1 MFNKYEVK
9 TYPEC
14 IQNEFS
20 DLELDNKNIPI
31 NNSITVNNNLIQD
44 KYINNTFQP
53 KVVFTKQNDNI
64 SFYQSSSKDNHRPI
78 DNNNKKSNPKIINK
92 NKNLINKQQY
102 DTSPTYTY
110 GEEKFSYNYTNTNT
124 TYDTKNSSQNS
135 KKDLN
140 LKEKRVNLNEHFN
153 QKQNKTHK
161 PKRTIKTSKKNQ
173 FNVEK
178 SDNFNVL
185 SYRPKEYESDINAN
199 QDTSKIIQIYKK
211 QDVDEIF
218 FPSKRIHSPLPKVK
232 KSISK
237 EKTENYQTNSLRH
250 QSFFGSFNSLKHSKQ
265 AKSTTRINVNQLEDF
280 NIDKLIEIGDKY
292 ANLCEPV
299 LPLGKIM
306 NNNIIYFGNK
316 IKNFKNKIPVNKT
329 GNNYNYN
336 YNNEFKSDY
345 ECKKVNKKE
354 YMNQNYTCDEAKVK
368 HLNKNNLDKTKY
380 SKRVTKKIISKKY
393 MKNQTMNPDNKD
405 NNDEEI
411 IIKKNLNFN
420 TEECETNDLVN
431 KSGNINNTN
440 FKTRKKQIKKNVKE
454 IKIQKSCDRKNEVY
468 NQIIPKMR
476 ITKRKSNINNNDL
489 SKNLGIE
496 KKESENL
503 EGSTLNNTLNDKKI
517 KAENLEST
525 ILTDDEVNLKKNCY
539 LNNKSRIS
547 QNKVITND
555 IQKNKNSALT
565 KASDNKGSKSKNYYR
580 YEDKQNLEDIINN
593 HSYFES
599 VHSKKKINNC
609 SLAKNV

>member
-14 IQNEFS
+14 IQNEIS
-20 DLELDNKNIPI
+20 DLEQDSKNIPI
-31 NNSITVNNNLIQD
+31 NNSVTVNNNLIQD
-44 KYINNTFQP
+44 KYIKNTFQP

-64 SFYQSSSKDNHRPI
+64 SFYQSSSKDCYRPI
-78 DNNNKKSNPKIINK
+78 NNNNKKSNPKIMNK
-92 NKNLINKQQY
+92 NKKSINRQQY
-102 DTSPTYTY
+102 DTSPIYTY

-140 LKEKRVNLNEHFN
+140 LKEKRVNLNEHYN

-161 PKRTIKTSKKNQ
+161 PKRTIKSCKKNEL
-173 FNVEK
+173 NVEK

-185 SYRPKEYESDINAN
+185 SYRPIQYESDINNN

-218 FPSKRIHSPLPKVK
+218 FPSKRTHSPLPKVQT
-232 KSISK
+232 SISK
-237 EKTENYQTNSLRH
+237 EKTEKYQTSSLRH

-265 AKSTTRINVNQLEDF
+265 AKSTSRINVNQLEDF

-316 IKNFKNKIPVNKT
+316 IKNFRNKIPVNK
-329 GNNYNYN
+329 NNYNN
-336 YNNEFKSDY
+336 NNNEFKNDSEY
-345 ECKKVNKKE
+345 SKVNKKKF
-354 YMNQNYTCDEAKVK
+354 MNQNYVSDESKVND
-368 HLNKNNLDKTKY
+368 LNMNNNDKSKD

-393 MKNQTMNPDNKD
+393 MKNQNKKPDNRD
-405 NNDEEI
+405 SEEEV

-420 TEECETNDLVN
+420 TEVMEANDLVN
-431 KSGNINNTN
+431 KSGNMNNTN

-454 IKIQKSCDRKNEVY
+454 IKLQKSCDRKNEAPS
-468 NQIIPKMR
+468 QIIPKMK
-476 ITKRKSNINNNDL
+476 ITKRKSNINNTNL
-489 SKNLGIE
+489 SKNFGIE
-496 KKESENL
+496 KRVSENL

-517 KAENLEST
+517 KNENSEPTL
-525 ILTDDEVNLKKNCY
+525 LTDDEVNFKNNCN
-539 LNNKSRIS
+539 LSNKLRIS
-547 QNKVITND
+547 QIKASTND
-555 IQKNKNSALT
+555 IQKNKNSAFT
-565 KASDNKGSKSKNYYR
+565 KASDNKGSKSKNYYG
-580 YEDKQNLEDIINN
+580 YEDKQNLEDTINN

-609 SLAKNV
+609 SLEKNV

>member
-14 IQNEFS
+14 IQNEIS
-20 DLELDNKNIPI
+20 DLEQDSKNIPI
-31 NNSITVNNNLIQD
+31 NNSVTVNNNLIQD
-44 KYINNTFQP
+44 KYIKNTFQP

-64 SFYQSSSKDNHRPI
+64 SFYQSSSKDCYRPI
-78 DNNNKKSNPKIINK
+78 NKNNKKSNPKIMNK
-92 NKNLINKQQY
+92 NKKSINRQQY
-102 DTSPTYTY
+102 DTSPIYTY

-140 LKEKRVNLNEHFN
+140 LKEKRVNLNEHYN

-161 PKRTIKTSKKNQ
+161 PKRTIKSCKKNEL
-173 FNVEK
+173 NVEK

-185 SYRPKEYESDINAN
+185 SYRPIQYESDINNN

-218 FPSKRIHSPLPKVK
+218 FPSKRTHSPLPKVQT
-232 KSISK
+232 SISK
-237 EKTENYQTNSLRH
+237 EKTEKYQTSSLRH

-265 AKSTTRINVNQLEDF
+265 AKSTSRINVNQLEDF

-316 IKNFKNKIPVNKT
+316 IKNFRNKIPVNK
-329 GNNYNYN
+329 NSNYNN
-336 YNNEFKSDY
+336 YNNELKNDSEY
-345 ECKKVNKKE
+345 SKVNKKKF
-354 YMNQNYTCDEAKVK
+354 MNQNYVSDESKVND
-368 HLNKNNLDKTKY
+368 LNMNNNDKSKD

-393 MKNQTMNPDNKD
+393 MKNQNKKPDNRD
-405 NNDEEI
+405 SEEEI

-420 TEECETNDLVN
+420 TEVMEANDLVN
-431 KSGNINNTN
+431 KSGNMNNTN

-454 IKIQKSCDRKNEVY
+454 IKLQKSCDRKNEAPS
-468 NQIIPKMR
+468 QIIPKMK
-476 ITKRKSNINNNDL
+476 ITKRKSNINNTNL
-489 SKNLGIE
+489 SKNFGIE
-496 KKESENL
+496 KRVSENL

-517 KAENLEST
+517 KNENSEPT
-525 ILTDDEVNLKKNCY
+525 ILTDDEVNFKNNCS
-539 LNNKSRIS
+539 LSNKLRIS
-547 QNKVITND
+547 QIKATTND

-565 KASDNKGSKSKNYYR
+565 KASDNKGSKSKNYYG
-580 YEDKQNLEDIINN
+580 YEDKQNLEDTINN

-609 SLAKNV
+609 SLEKNV

>member
-14 IQNEFS
+14 IQNEIS
-20 DLELDNKNIPI
+20 DLEQDSSIIPI
-31 NNSITVNNNLIQD
+31 NNSIDVNNKLIQN
-44 KYINNTFQP
+44 KYIKNTFQP
-53 KVVFTKQNDNI
+53 KVIFTKQNDNI
-64 SFYQSSSKDNHRPI
+64 SFYQSSSKDSYRPI
-78 DNNNKKSNPKIINK
+78 DNNIKKTNSKIINK
-92 NKNLINKQQY
+92 NKNLINRQQY
-102 DTSPTYTY
+102 DTTPSYTY

-124 TYDTKNSSQNS
+124 TNDTKNSSKNS

-153 QKQNKTHK
+153 KKQNKTHK
-161 PKRTIKTSKKNQ
+161 PKRTIKSCKKNQ

-185 SYRPKEYESDINAN
+185 SYRPIEYESDINAN
-199 QDTSKIIQIYKK
+199 QDNSKIIQIYKK

-218 FPSKRIHSPLPKVK
+218 YPSKRTHSPLQKVQT
-232 KSISK
+232 SISK
-237 EKTENYQTNSLRH
+237 EKTEKYQTNSLRH

-265 AKSTTRINVNQLEDF
+265 AKSTSRINVNQLEEF

-316 IKNFKNKIPVNKT
+316 IKNFRNKIPVNK
-329 GNNYNYN
+329 NNNNYN
-336 YNNEFKSDY
+336 YNNELKSDPEY
-345 ECKKVNKKE
+345 TKANKKKFI
-354 YMNQNYTCDEAKVK
+354 NQNYARDETKVND
-368 HLNKNNLDKTKY
+368 LNMNNLDKTKD

-393 MKNQTMNPDNKD
+393 MKNQNKKPDNKD
-405 NNDEEI
+405 SNDEEI

-420 TEECETNDLVN
+420 TEVCEANDLVN
-431 KSGNINNTN
+431 QSGNMNNTN
-440 FKTRKKQIKKNVKE
+440 FKARKKQIKKNVKE
-454 IKIQKSCDRKNEVY
+454 IKLQKSCDKKNEAPS
-468 NQIIPKMR
+468 QIIPKMR
-476 ITKRKSNINNNDL
+476 ITKRKSNINNNNLD
-489 SKNLGIE
+489 KNFRIE
-496 KKESENL
+496 KMVNENL

-517 KAENLEST
+517 KTENSEQI
-525 ILTDDEVNLKKNCY
+525 ILTDDEVFFKKNCN
-539 LNNKSRIS
+539 LSNKLRIS
-547 QNKVITND
+547 QNKAIKND
-555 IQKNKNSALT
+555 IQKNKNSAIT
-565 KASDNKGSKSKNYYR
+565 KAFDNKGSKSKNYYG
-580 YEDKQNLEDIINN
+580 YEDKQNLEDTINN

-609 SLAKNV
+609 YLEKNV

>member
-14 IQNEFS
+14 IQNEIS
-20 DLELDNKNIPI
+20 DLEQENKNIPI
-31 NNSITVNNNLIQD
+31 NNSINSNNNLIQD
-44 KYINNTFQP
+44 KFIKNTFQP

-64 SFYQSSSKDNHRPI
+64 SFYQSSSKDSYRPLN
-78 DNNNKKSNPKIINK
+78 NNNKKQNQKIINK
-92 NKNLINKQQY
+92 NKNIINRQQY
-102 DTSPTYTY
+102 DTSPIYTY
-110 GEEKFSYNYTNTNT
+110 GEEKFSYNYTNANT
-124 TYDTKNSSQNS
+124 TYETKNSSQNS

-140 LKEKRVNLNEHFN
+140 SKEKRVNLNEHFN

-161 PKRTIKTSKKNQ
+161 PKRTIKSCKKNQ

-185 SYRPKEYESDINAN
+185 SYRPIEYESDINAN
-199 QDTSKIIQIYKK
+199 QDNSKIIQIYKK

-218 FPSKRIHSPLPKVK
+218 YPSKRTHSPLPKVQT
-232 KSISK
+232 SISK
-237 EKTENYQTNSLRH
+237 EKTEKYQTNSLRH

-265 AKSTTRINVNQLEDF
+265 AKSTSRINVNQLEDF

-316 IKNFKNKIPVNKT
+316 IKNFRNKIPVNK
-329 GNNYNYN
+329 NSNYYN
-336 YNNEFKSDY
+336 YNNELKSDSEY
-345 ECKKVNKKE
+345 TKINKRKF
-354 YMNQNYTCDEAKVK
+354 MNQNYVCDETKVSD
-368 HLNKNNLDKTKY
+368 LNMNNIDKAND

-393 MKNQTMNPDNKD
+393 IKNQNKKPDT
-405 NNDEEI
+405 NDEEV

-420 TEECETNDLVN
+420 TEVCEVSDLVN
-431 KSGNINNTN
+431 KNGNMNNTN
-440 FKTRKKQIKKNVKE
+440 FKTRKKQIRKNVKE
-454 IKIQKSCDRKNEVY
+454 LKLQKSCDRKNEPP

-476 ITKRKSNINNNDL
+476 ITKRKSNINNNNNMN
-489 SKNLGIE
+489 KNFGIE
-496 KKESENL
+496 KTVNENL
-503 EGSTLNNTLNDKKI
+503 EGSSLNNTLNDKKI
-517 KAENLEST
+517 KNENSEPI
-525 ILTDDEVNLKKNCY
+525 ILTDDEVNFKKNCN
-539 LNNKSRIS
+539 LSNKLRIS
-547 QNKVITND
+547 HNKAVTND
-555 IQKNKNSALT
+555 VQKDKNSALN
-565 KASDNKGSKSKNYYR
+565 KAPDNKGSKSKNYYG
-580 YEDKQNLEDIINN
+580 YEDKQNLEDTINN

-609 SLAKNV
+609 SLEKNV

>member
-14 IQNEFS
+14 IQNEIS
-20 DLELDNKNIPI
+20 DLEQDSKNIPI
-31 NNSITVNNNLIQD
+31 NNSVTVNNNLIQD
-44 KYINNTFQP
+44 KYIKNTFQP

-64 SFYQSSSKDNHRPI
+64 SFYQSSSKDCYRPI
-78 DNNNKKSNPKIINK
+78 NNNNKKSNPKIMNK
-92 NKNLINKQQY
+92 NKKSINRQQY
-102 DTSPTYTY
+102 DTSPIYTY

-140 LKEKRVNLNEHFN
+140 LKEKRVNLNEHYN

-161 PKRTIKTSKKNQ
+161 PKRTIKSCKKNEL
-173 FNVEK
+173 NVEK

-185 SYRPKEYESDINAN
+185 SYRPIQYESDINNN

-218 FPSKRIHSPLPKVK
+218 FPSKRTHSPLPKVQT
-232 KSISK
+232 SISK
-237 EKTENYQTNSLRH
+237 EKTEKYQTSSLRH

-265 AKSTTRINVNQLEDF
+265 AKSTSRINVNQLEDF

-316 IKNFKNKIPVNKT
+316 IKNFRNKIPVNK
-329 GNNYNYN
+329 NSNYNN
-336 YNNEFKSDY
+336 YNNELKNDSEY
-345 ECKKVNKKE
+345 SKVNKKKF
-354 YMNQNYTCDEAKVK
+354 MNQNYITDESKVND
-368 HLNKNNLDKTKY
+368 LNLNNNDKSKD

-393 MKNQTMNPDNKD
+393 MKNQNKKPDNRD
-405 NNDEEI
+405 SEEEI

-420 TEECETNDLVN
+420 TEVMEANDLVN
-431 KSGNINNTN
+431 KSGNMNNTN

-454 IKIQKSCDRKNEVY
+454 IKLQKSCDRKNEAPS
-468 NQIIPKMR
+468 QIIPKMK
-476 ITKRKSNINNNDL
+476 ITKRKSNINNNNL
-489 SKNLGIE
+489 SKNFGIE
-496 KKESENL
+496 KRVSENL

-517 KAENLEST
+517 KNENSEPTL
-525 ILTDDEVNLKKNCY
+525 LTDDEVNFKNNCS
-539 LNNKSRIS
+539 LSNKLRIS
-547 QNKVITND
+547 QIKATTND

-565 KASDNKGSKSKNYYR
+565 KASDNKGSKSKNYYG
-580 YEDKQNLEDIINN
+580 YEDKQNLEDTINN

-609 SLAKNV
+609 SLEKNV

>member
-14 IQNEFS
+14 IQNEIS
-20 DLELDNKNIPI
+20 DLEQDSKNIPI
-31 NNSITVNNNLIQD
+31 NNSVTVNNNLIQD
-44 KYINNTFQP
+44 KYIKNTFQP

-64 SFYQSSSKDNHRPI
+64 SFYQSSSKDCYRPI
-78 DNNNKKSNPKIINK
+78 NNNNKKSNPKIMNK
-92 NKNLINKQQY
+92 NKKSINRQQY
-102 DTSPTYTY
+102 DTSPIYTY

-140 LKEKRVNLNEHFN
+140 LKEKRVNLNEHYN

-161 PKRTIKTSKKNQ
+161 PKRTIKSCKKNEL
-173 FNVEK
+173 NVEK

-185 SYRPKEYESDINAN
+185 SYRPIQYESDINNN

-218 FPSKRIHSPLPKVK
+218 FPSKRTHSPLPKVQT
-232 KSISK
+232 SISK
-237 EKTENYQTNSLRH
+237 EKTEKYQTSSLRH

-265 AKSTTRINVNQLEDF
+265 AKSTSRINVNQLEDF

-316 IKNFKNKIPVNKT
+316 IKNFRNKIPVNK
-329 GNNYNYN
+329 NSN
-336 YNNEFKSDY
+336 YNNELKNDSEY
-345 ECKKVNKKE
+345 SKVNKKKF
-354 YMNQNYTCDEAKVK
+354 MNQNYITDESKVND
-368 HLNKNNLDKTKY
+368 LNLNNNDKSKD

-393 MKNQTMNPDNKD
+393 MKNQNKKPDNRD
-405 NNDEEI
+405 SEEEV

-420 TEECETNDLVN
+420 TEVMEANDLVN
-431 KSGNINNTN
+431 KSGNMNNTN

-454 IKIQKSCDRKNEVY
+454 IKLQKSCDRKNEAPS
-468 NQIIPKMR
+468 QIIPKMK
-476 ITKRKSNINNNDL
+476 ITKRKSNINNTNL
-489 SKNLGIE
+489 SKNFGIE
-496 KKESENL
+496 KRVSENL

-517 KAENLEST
+517 KNENSEPT
-525 ILTDDEVNLKKNCY
+525 ILTDDEVNFKNKCN
-539 LNNKSRIS
+539 LSNKLRIS
-547 QNKVITND
+547 QIKATTND

-565 KASDNKGSKSKNYYR
+565 KASDNKGSKSKNYYG
-580 YEDKQNLEDIINN
+580 YEDKQNLEDTINN

-609 SLAKNV
+609 SLEKNV

>member
-14 IQNEFS
+14 IQNEIS
-20 DLELDNKNIPI
+20 DLEQDSSIIPI
-31 NNSITVNNNLIQD
+31 NNSIDVNNELIQN
-44 KYINNTFQP
+44 KYIKNTFQP
-53 KVVFTKQNDNI
+53 KVIFTKQNDNI
-64 SFYQSSSKDNHRPI
+64 SFYQSSSKDSYRPI
-78 DNNNKKSNPKIINK
+78 DNNNKKSNSKIINK
-92 NKNLINKQQY
+92 NKNLINRQQY
-102 DTSPTYTY
+102 DTTPSYTY

-124 TYDTKNSSQNS
+124 TNDTKNSSKNS

-153 QKQNKTHK
+153 KKQNKTHK
-161 PKRTIKTSKKNQ
+161 PKRTIKSCKKNQ

-185 SYRPKEYESDINAN
+185 SYRPIEYESDINAN
-199 QDTSKIIQIYKK
+199 QDNSKIIQIYKK

-218 FPSKRIHSPLPKVK
+218 YPSKRTHSPLQKVQT
-232 KSISK
+232 SISK
-237 EKTENYQTNSLRH
+237 EKTEKYQTNSLRH

-265 AKSTTRINVNQLEDF
+265 AKSTSRINVNQLEEF

-316 IKNFKNKIPVNKT
+316 IKNFRNKIPVNK
-329 GNNYNYN
+329 NNNNYN
-336 YNNEFKSDY
+336 YNNELKSDPEY
-345 ECKKVNKKE
+345 TKANKKKFINKNYARDETKVN
-354 YMNQNYTCDEAKVK
+354 D
-368 HLNKNNLDKTKY
+368 LNMNNLDKTKD

-393 MKNQTMNPDNKD
+393 MKNQNKKPDNKD
-405 NNDEEI
+405 SNDEEI

-420 TEECETNDLVN
+420 TEVCEANDLVN
-431 KSGNINNTN
+431 QSGNMNNTN
-440 FKTRKKQIKKNVKE
+440 FKARKKQIKKNVKE
-454 IKIQKSCDRKNEVY
+454 IKLQKSCDKKNEAPS
-468 NQIIPKMR
+468 QIIPKMR
-476 ITKRKSNINNNDL
+476 ITKRKSNINNNNLD
-489 SKNLGIE
+489 KNFRIE
-496 KKESENL
+496 KMVNENL

-517 KAENLEST
+517 KTENSEQI
-525 ILTDDEVNLKKNCY
+525 ILTDDEVFFKKNCN
-539 LNNKSRIS
+539 LSNKLRIS
-547 QNKVITND
+547 QNKAIKND
-555 IQKNKNSALT
+555 IQKNKNSAIT
-565 KASDNKGSKSKNYYR
+565 KAFDNKGSKSKNYYG
-580 YEDKQNLEDIINN
+580 YEDKQNLEDTINN

-609 SLAKNV
+609 SLEKNV

>member
-14 IQNEFS
+14 IQNEIS
-20 DLELDNKNIPI
+20 DLEQDSKNIPI
-31 NNSITVNNNLIQD
+31 NNSVTVNNNLIQD
-44 KYINNTFQP
+44 KYIKNTFQP

-64 SFYQSSSKDNHRPI
+64 SFYQSSSKDCYRPI
-78 DNNNKKSNPKIINK
+78 NNNNKKSNPKIMNK
-92 NKNLINKQQY
+92 NKKSINRQQY
-102 DTSPTYTY
+102 DTSPIYTY

-140 LKEKRVNLNEHFN
+140 LKEKRVNLNEHYN

-161 PKRTIKTSKKNQ
+161 PKRTIKSCKKNEL
-173 FNVEK
+173 NVEK

-185 SYRPKEYESDINAN
+185 SYRPIQYESDINNN

-218 FPSKRIHSPLPKVK
+218 FPSKRTHSPLPKVQT
-232 KSISK
+232 SISK
-237 EKTENYQTNSLRH
+237 EKTEKYQTSSLRH

-265 AKSTTRINVNQLEDF
+265 AKSTSRINVNQLEDF

-316 IKNFKNKIPVNKT
+316 IKNFRNKIPVNK
-329 GNNYNYN
+329 NSN
-336 YNNEFKSDY
+336 YNNELKNDSEY
-345 ECKKVNKKE
+345 SKVNKKKF
-354 YMNQNYTCDEAKVK
+354 MNQNYITDESKVND
-368 HLNKNNLDKTKY
+368 LNINNNDKSKD

-393 MKNQTMNPDNKD
+393 MKNQNKKPDNRD
-405 NNDEEI
+405 SEEEI

-420 TEECETNDLVN
+420 TEVMEANDLVN
-431 KSGNINNTN
+431 KSGNMNNTN

-454 IKIQKSCDRKNEVY
+454 IKLQKSCDRKNEAPS
-468 NQIIPKMR
+468 QIIPKMK
-476 ITKRKSNINNNDL
+476 ITKRKSNINNTNL
-489 SKNLGIE
+489 SKNFGIE
-496 KKESENL
+496 KRVSENL

-517 KAENLEST
+517 KNENSEPT
-525 ILTDDEVNLKKNCY
+525 ILTDDEVNFKNKCN
-539 LNNKSRIS
+539 LSNKLRIS
-547 QNKVITND
+547 QIKATTND
-555 IQKNKNSALT
+555 IQKNKNNALT
-565 KASDNKGSKSKNYYR
+565 KASDNKGSKSKNYYG
-580 YEDKQNLEDIINN
+580 YEDKQNLEDTINN

-609 SLAKNV
+609 SLEKNV

>member
-14 IQNEFS
+14 IQNEIS
-20 DLELDNKNIPI
+20 DLEQDSKNIPI
-31 NNSITVNNNLIQD
+31 NNSVTVNNNLIQD
-44 KYINNTFQP
+44 KYIKNTFQP

-64 SFYQSSSKDNHRPI
+64 SFYQSSSKDCYRPI
-78 DNNNKKSNPKIINK
+78 NNNNKKSNPKIMNK
-92 NKNLINKQQY
+92 NKKSINRQQY
-102 DTSPTYTY
+102 DTSPIYTY

-140 LKEKRVNLNEHFN
+140 LKEKRVNLNEHYN

-161 PKRTIKTSKKNQ
+161 PKRTIKSCKKNEL
-173 FNVEK
+173 NVEK

-185 SYRPKEYESDINAN
+185 SYRPIQYESDINNN

-218 FPSKRIHSPLPKVK
+218 FPSKRTHSPLPKVQT
-232 KSISK
+232 SISK
-237 EKTENYQTNSLRH
+237 EKTEKYQTSSLRH

-265 AKSTTRINVNQLEDF
+265 AKSTSRINVNQLEDF

-316 IKNFKNKIPVNKT
+316 IKNFRNKIPVNK
-329 GNNYNYN
+329 NNYNN
-336 YNNEFKSDY
+336 NNNEFKNDSEY
-345 ECKKVNKKE
+345 SKVNKKKF
-354 YMNQNYTCDEAKVK
+354 MNQNYVSDESKVND
-368 HLNKNNLDKTKY
+368 LNLNNNDKSKD

-393 MKNQTMNPDNKD
+393 MKNQNKKPDNRD
-405 NNDEEI
+405 SEEEV

-420 TEECETNDLVN
+420 TEVMEANDLVN
-431 KSGNINNTN
+431 KSGNMNNTN

-454 IKIQKSCDRKNEVY
+454 IKLQKSCDRKNEAPS
-468 NQIIPKMR
+468 QIIPKMK
-476 ITKRKSNINNNDL
+476 ITKRKSNINNTNL
-489 SKNLGIE
+489 SKNFGIE
-496 KKESENL
+496 KRVSENL

-517 KAENLEST
+517 KNENSEPT
-525 ILTDDEVNLKKNCY
+525 ILTDDEVNFKNKCN
-539 LNNKSRIS
+539 LSNKLRIS
-547 QNKVITND
+547 QIKATTND

-565 KASDNKGSKSKNYYR
+565 KASDNKGSKSKNYYG
-580 YEDKQNLEDIINN
+580 YEDKQNLEDTINN

-609 SLAKNV
+609 SLEKNV

>member
-31 NNSITVNNNLIQD
+31 NNSITVDKNVIKD
-44 KYINNTFQP
+44 KYIKNTFQP
-53 KVVFTKQNDNI
+53 KVVFTKQNNNI
-64 SFYQSSSKDNHRPI
+64 SFYQSSSKNCYRPN

-92 NKNLINKQQY
+92 NKNLINRQQY
-102 DTSPTYTY
+102 DTSPIYTY

-124 TYDTKNSSQNS
+124 TYETKNSSQNS
-135 KKDLN
+135 KKDFN

-153 QKQNKTHK
+153 QMQSKTHK
-161 PKRTIKTSKKNQ
+161 PKRTIKSCKKNQ

-199 QDTSKIIQIYKK
+199 RDTSKIIRIYKK
-211 QDVDEIF
+211 QEVDEIF
-218 FPSKRIHSPLPKVK
+218 YPSKRTQSPLPKVQT
-232 KSISK
+232 SLSK
-237 EKTENYQTNSLRH
+237 EKTEKYQTNSLRH

-265 AKSTTRINVNQLEDF
+265 AKSTSRININQLEDF

-316 IKNFKNKIPVNKT
+316 IKNFRNKIPVNKNS
-329 GNNYNYN
+329 NNYNN
-336 YNNEFKSDY
+336 NNELKRDSEDT
-345 ECKKVNKKE
+345 KVNKKKF
-354 YMNQNYTCDEAKVK
+354 MNQNYACNETKVNN
-368 HLNKNNLDKTKY
+368 LNMNNLDKAKD

-393 MKNQTMNPDNKD
+393 MKNQSKKPDNKD
-405 NNDEEI
+405 SDDEDI

-420 TEECETNDLVN
+420 TEVCETNDLVN
-431 KSGNINNTN
+431 KNGNMNNTN

-454 IKIQKSCDRKNEVY
+454 IKLQKSCDRKNEGLS
-468 NQIIPKMR
+468 QIIPKMR
-476 ITKRKSNINNNDL
+476 TTKRKSNINNNNL
-489 SKNLGIE
+489 NKNFEIE
-496 KKESENL
+496 KIVSENL
-503 EGSTLNNTLNDKKI
+503 EGSKLNNTL
-517 KAENLEST
+517 
-525 ILTDDEVNLKKNCY
+525 
-539 LNNKSRIS
+539 
-547 QNKVITND
+547 
-555 IQKNKNSALT
+555 KNK
-565 KASDNKGSKSKNYYR
+565 
-580 YEDKQNLEDIINN
+580 
-593 HSYFES
+593 
-599 VHSKKKINNC
+599 KKKLKI
-609 SLAKNV
+609 

>member
-14 IQNEFS
+14 IQNEIS
-20 DLELDNKNIPI
+20 DLEQDSKNIPI
-31 NNSITVNNNLIQD
+31 NNSVTVNNNLIQD
-44 KYINNTFQP
+44 KYIKNTFQP

-64 SFYQSSSKDNHRPI
+64 SFYQSSSKDCYRPI
-78 DNNNKKSNPKIINK
+78 NNNNKKSNPKIMNK
-92 NKNLINKQQY
+92 NKKSINRQQY
-102 DTSPTYTY
+102 DTSPIYTY

-140 LKEKRVNLNEHFN
+140 LKEKRVNLNEHYN

-161 PKRTIKTSKKNQ
+161 PKRTIKSCKKNEL
-173 FNVEK
+173 NVEK

-185 SYRPKEYESDINAN
+185 SYRPIQYESDINNN

-218 FPSKRIHSPLPKVK
+218 FPSKRTHSPLPKVQT
-232 KSISK
+232 SISK
-237 EKTENYQTNSLRH
+237 EKTEKYQTSSLRH

-265 AKSTTRINVNQLEDF
+265 AKSTSRINVNQLEDF

-316 IKNFKNKIPVNKT
+316 IKNFRNKIPVNK
-329 GNNYNYN
+329 NNYNN
-336 YNNEFKSDY
+336 NNNELKNDSEY
-345 ECKKVNKKE
+345 SKVNKKKF
-354 YMNQNYTCDEAKVK
+354 MNQNYITDESKVND
-368 HLNKNNLDKTKY
+368 LNLNNNDKSKD

-393 MKNQTMNPDNKD
+393 MKNQNKKPDNRD
-405 NNDEEI
+405 SEEEV

-420 TEECETNDLVN
+420 TEVMEANDLVN
-431 KSGNINNTN
+431 KSGNMNNTN

-454 IKIQKSCDRKNEVY
+454 IKLQKSCDRKNEASS
-468 NQIIPKMR
+468 QIIPKMK
-476 ITKRKSNINNNDL
+476 ITKRKSNINNTNL
-489 SKNLGIE
+489 SKNFGIE
-496 KKESENL
+496 KRVSENL

-517 KAENLEST
+517 KNENSEPT
-525 ILTDDEVNLKKNCY
+525 ILTDDEVNFKNKCN
-539 LNNKSRIS
+539 LSNKLRIS
-547 QNKVITND
+547 QIKATTND

-565 KASDNKGSKSKNYYR
+565 KASDNKGSKSKNYYG
-580 YEDKQNLEDIINN
+580 YEDKQNLEDTINN

-609 SLAKNV
+609 SLEKNV

>member
-9 TYPEC
+9 TYPDC
-14 IQNEFS
+14 IQNEIS
-20 DLELDNKNIPI
+20 DFEQDNNNIPI
-31 NNSITVNNNLIQD
+31 NNSINVNNNLIQD
-44 KYINNTFQP
+44 KYIKNTFQP
-53 KVVFTKQNDNI
+53 KLVFTKQNDNI
-64 SFYQSSSKDNHRPI
+64 SFYQSSSKDSYRPI

-92 NKNLINKQQY
+92 NKNVINRQQY
-102 DTSPTYTY
+102 DTSPIYTY
-110 GEEKFSYNYTNTNT
+110 GEEKFSYNYTNSNT

-161 PKRTIKTSKKNQ
+161 PKRTIKYCKKNQ

-185 SYRPKEYESDINAN
+185 SYRPIEYETDINAN
-199 QDTSKIIQIYKK
+199 QENSKLIQIYKK

-218 FPSKRIHSPLPKVK
+218 YPSKRTHSPLPKVQT
-232 KSISK
+232 SISK
-237 EKTENYQTNSLRH
+237 EKTEKYQTNSLKH

-265 AKSTTRINVNQLEDF
+265 AKSTSRINVNQIEEF

-316 IKNFKNKIPVNKT
+316 IKNFRNKIPINK
-329 GNNYNYN
+329 NSNNYN
-336 YNNEFKSDY
+336 YNNELKSDSK
-345 ECKKVNKKE
+345 CTKVNKKKF
-354 YMNQNYTCDEAKVK
+354 MNQNYACDETKVND
-368 HLNKNNLDKTKY
+368 LNMNNLDKKKD

-393 MKNQTMNPDNKD
+393 MKNQNKKPDNKD
-405 NNDEEI
+405 SNDEDI

-420 TEECETNDLVN
+420 TEVCETNDSVN
-431 KSGNINNTN
+431 KSGNMNNTN

-454 IKIQKSCDRKNEVY
+454 IKLQKSCDRKNEVSS
-468 NQIIPKMR
+468 QIIPKMR
-476 ITKRKSNINNNDL
+476 ITKRKSNINNNNL
-489 SKNLGIE
+489 KKNFGIE
-496 KKESENL
+496 KIVNDNL

-517 KAENLEST
+517 KTENSET
-525 ILTDDEVNLKKNCY
+525 FILTDDEVNSKKNCN
-539 LNNKSRIS
+539 LSKKLRIS
-547 QNKVITND
+547 QNQAISND
-555 IQKNKNSALT
+555 IQKNKNSALI
-565 KASDNKGSKSKNYYR
+565 KEPDNKGNKSKNYYG
-580 YEDKQNLEDIINN
+580 YEDKQNLEDTINN

-599 VHSKKKINNC
+599 VHSKKK
-609 SLAKNV
+609 

>member
-14 IQNEFS
+14 IQNEIS
-20 DLELDNKNIPI
+20 HLEQDNKDIPI
-31 NNSITVNNNLIQD
+31 NNSINVNNNLNQN
-44 KYINNTFQP
+44 KYIKNTFQP
-53 KVVFTKQNDNI
+53 KVIFTKQNDNI
-64 SFYQSSSKDNHRPI
+64 SFYQSSSKDSYRPI
-78 DNNNKKSNPKIINK
+78 GNNYKKSNPKTINK
-92 NKNLINKQQY
+92 NKNLINRQQY
-102 DTSPTYTY
+102 DSAVNAY

-124 TYDTKNSSQNS
+124 TYETKNSSQNS
-135 KKDLN
+135 KKDFN

-153 QKQNKTHK
+153 QMQSKTHK
-161 PKRTIKTSKKNQ
+161 PKRTIKSCKKNQ

-199 QDTSKIIQIYKK
+199 RDTSKIIRIYKK
-211 QDVDEIF
+211 QEVDEIF
-218 FPSKRIHSPLPKVK
+218 YPSKRTQSPLPKVQT
-232 KSISK
+232 SLSK
-237 EKTENYQTNSLRH
+237 EKTEKYQTNSLRH

-265 AKSTTRINVNQLEDF
+265 AKSTSRINVNQLKDF

-306 NNNIIYFGNK
+306 NNN
-316 IKNFKNKIPVNKT
+316 
-329 GNNYNYN
+329 YNN
-336 YNNEFKSDY
+336 YNNEFKSDSEY
-345 ECKKVNKKE
+345 KKVNKKE
-354 YMNQNYTCDEAKVK
+354 YFNQNYTCDEAKVNN
-368 HLNKNNLDKTKY
+368 LNKNNLDKTKY

-405 NNDEEI
+405 SNDEEI

-468 NQIIPKMR
+468 SQIIPKMR
-476 ITKRKSNINNNDL
+476 ITKRKSNIDNNNL
-489 SKNLGIE
+489 NKNFGIE
-496 KKESENL
+496 KIVSESL
-503 EGSTLNNTLNDKKI
+503 EGSTHNNTLNDKKI
-517 KAENLEST
+517 KNENLESI
-525 ILTDDEVNLKKNCY
+525 ILTNEEVNFKKNSN
-539 LNNKSRIS
+539 LSNKKRIS
-547 QNKVITND
+547 QNKAITND
-555 IQKNKNSALT
+555 IQKYKNSTLS
-565 KASDNKGSKSKNYYR
+565 KESNNNGSKSKNYYG
-580 YEDKQNLEDIINN
+580 YEDKQNLEDTINN

-599 VHSKKKINNC
+599 IHSKKKINID
-609 SLAKNV
+609 SLEKNV

>member
-14 IQNEFS
+14 IQNEIS
-20 DLELDNKNIPI
+20 DLEQDSKNIPI
-31 NNSITVNNNLIQD
+31 NNSVTVNNNLIQD
-44 KYINNTFQP
+44 KYIKNTFQP

-64 SFYQSSSKDNHRPI
+64 SFYQSSSKDCYRPI
-78 DNNNKKSNPKIINK
+78 NNNNKKSNPKIMNK
-92 NKNLINKQQY
+92 NKKSINRQQY
-102 DTSPTYTY
+102 DTSPIYTY

-140 LKEKRVNLNEHFN
+140 LKEKRVNLNEHYN

-161 PKRTIKTSKKNQ
+161 PKRTIKSCKKNEL
-173 FNVEK
+173 NVEK

-185 SYRPKEYESDINAN
+185 SYRPIQYESDINNN

-218 FPSKRIHSPLPKVK
+218 FPSKRTHSPLPKVQT
-232 KSISK
+232 SISK
-237 EKTENYQTNSLRH
+237 EKTEKYQTSSLRH

-265 AKSTTRINVNQLEDF
+265 AKSTSRINVNQLEDF

-316 IKNFKNKIPVNKT
+316 IKNFRNKIPVNK
-329 GNNYNYN
+329 NSN
-336 YNNEFKSDY
+336 YNNELKNDSEY
-345 ECKKVNKKE
+345 SKVNKKKF
-354 YMNQNYTCDEAKVK
+354 MNQNYITDESKVND
-368 HLNKNNLDKTKY
+368 LNLNNNDKSKD

-393 MKNQTMNPDNKD
+393 MKNQNKKPDNRD
-405 NNDEEI
+405 SEEEI

-420 TEECETNDLVN
+420 TEVMEANDLVN
-431 KSGNINNTN
+431 KSGNMNNTN

-454 IKIQKSCDRKNEVY
+454 IKLQKSCDRKNEAPS
-468 NQIIPKMR
+468 QIIPKMK
-476 ITKRKSNINNNDL
+476 ITKRKSNINNTNL
-489 SKNLGIE
+489 SKNFGIE
-496 KKESENL
+496 KRVSENL

-517 KAENLEST
+517 KNENSEPT
-525 ILTDDEVNLKKNCY
+525 ILTDDEVNFKNKCN
-539 LNNKSRIS
+539 LSNKLRIS
-547 QNKVITND
+547 QIKATTND

-565 KASDNKGSKSKNYYR
+565 KASDNKGSKSKNYYG
-580 YEDKQNLEDIINN
+580 YEDKQNLEDTINN

-609 SLAKNV
+609 SLEKNV